1 MILREALFLCLYHE
15 VENYFHHLDGDSGIS
30 NKSYDAGRDEE
41 NQHED
46 QNTEDLLLIGRAYL
60 ISNNVADLLSQT
72 GQHIS

>member
-1 MILREALFLCLYHE
+1 MI
-15 VENYFHHLDGDSGIS
+15 I
-30 NKSYDAGRDEE
+30 SYDAGRDEE

-72 GQHIS
+72 GQNIS

>member
-1 MILREALFLCLYHE
+1 MQLGTAAFNYYHPIYMIIA
-15 VENYFHHLDGDSGIS
+15 
-30 NKSYDAGRDEE
+30 YDAGRDEE

-72 GQHIS
+72 GQNIS